1 MHILK
6 NECDK
11 LFLYF
16 SKFIIKKNIKYIQLT
31 YNYIYISFFKRIF
44 NNCFIIKFFFIYYF
58 HIFHKIMKLYH
69 KSIFE
74 IKNKFDILIFVF
86 L

>member
-16 SKFIIKKNIKYIQLT
+16 SKFIAKKNIKYIKLT
-31 YNYIYISFFKRIF
+31 YNYIYISFFKQIF
-44 NNCFIIKFFFIYYF
+44 NNCFIIKFFSYIIFIYF
-58 HIFHKIMKLYH
+58 IKL
-69 KSIFE
+69 
-74 IKNKFDILIFVF
+74 
-86 L
+86 

>member
-16 SKFIIKKNIKYIQLT
+16 SKFIKLKKTLNI
-31 YNYIYISFFKRIF
+31 YN
-44 NNCFIIKFFFIYYF
+44 
-58 HIFHKIMKLYH
+58 
-69 KSIFE
+69 
-74 IKNKFDILIFVF
+74 
-86 L
+86 

>member
-1 MHILK
+1 MNVI
-6 NECDK
+6 N
-11 LFLYF
+11 YF
-16 SKFIIKKNIKYIQLT
+16 YIFQNLLPKKNIKYIKLT

-44 NNCFIIKFFFIYYF
+44 NNCFIIKVFFIYYF